1 MHLEEDDR
9 DPIEIWI
16 DVRSKLPM
24 LNHKDV
30 SAGHHLREYITIF
43 QSNT

>member
-1 MHLEEDDR
+1 MHLEEDL
-9 DPIEIWI
+9 DPIEVWI
-16 DVRSKLPM
+16 DVRSKLSM

-30 SAGHHLREYITIF
+30 SAGHHLSEYITIF